1 MSQAN
6 EERRGTRRFAL
17 RLPVALHLPHGET
30 AAHTKD
36 VSARGIYFYCDR
48 GKLDEGNS
56 LDFTLTLPPEI
67 TLTSSV
73 QVRCREYPDM
83 PHGFLL
89 FGGRLSRAAEG
100 LAEVADEIAGGLG
113 GQG

>member
-73 QVRCREYPDM
+73 QVRCRGRAIRIEPEAG
-83 PHGFLL
+83 PGLL
-89 FGGRLSRAAEG
+89 GVAA
-100 LAEVADEIAGGLG
+100 VI
-113 GQG
+113 